1 MADPRFYDNRGPFTL
16 AELCARIG
24 AEPGG
29 ADTSALVADVASL
42 DGAGPGQ
49 LAFCAGKTH
58 AKAFAQSGAG
68 FCLIPKD
75 FAPASIPPGLIVL
88 RCESVPHAFAAAANL
103 FYPETDF
110 ADVERA
116 SAIDTSAKLGAGVKL
131 GPGVVIGAG
140 VEIGEG
146 TRIGANAVIGRG
158 VAIGRNS
165 RIGPNVTIS
174 YCYAG
179 DGVVIYSG
187 AQLGQ
192 PGFGYASGARGHVQI
207 PQLGRL
213 ILQDRVE
220 IGAGCTF
227 DRGALGDTVI
237 GEGSKFDNM
246 VHIGHNNHF
255 GRHCLIAA
263 QAGFAGSC
271 EVGDFVASGGQIGVA
286 DHAHIGSGARLAG
299 RTGVMPGELP
309 GGKDYGG
316 VPARPIKEWARE
328 VAALKNLAKRRGKKN
343 DD

>member
-1 MADPRFYDNRGPFTL
+1 MADPRFYDNRGPFAL

-24 AEPGG
+24 ADLGG
-29 ADTSALVADVASL
+29 ADGSALVADVASL
-42 DGAGPGQ
+42 DGAGPRQ
-49 LAFCAGKTH
+49 LAFCAGKAH
-58 AKAFAQSGAG
+58 ATSFAQSSAG

-75 FAPASIPPGLIVL
+75 FAPASIPSGMTVL
-88 RCESVPHAFAAAANL
+88 RCASVPHAFAAAANL

-116 SAIDTSAKLGAGVKL
+116 AAIDPTAKLGSGVKL
-131 GPGVVIGAG
+131 GPGVVVGPGA
-140 VEIGEG
+140 EIGEG
-146 TRIGANAVIGRG
+146 TRIGANTVIGRG
-158 VAIGRNS
+158 VAIGRNC

-187 AQLGQ
+187 SQLGQ
-192 PGFGYASGARGHVQI
+192 PGFGYASSAKGHVQI
-207 PQLGRL
+207 PQLGRI

-220 IGAGCTF
+220 IGSGCAF

-237 GEGSKFDNM
+237 GEGSKFDNL

-255 GRHCLIAA
+255 GRHCLIAG

-271 EVGDFVASGGQIGVA
+271 DVGDFVASGGQIGVA
-286 DHAHIGSGARLAG
+286 DHAIIGSGARLAG
-299 RTGVMPGELP
+299 RTGVMPGPLP
-309 GGKDYGG
+309 GGQDYGG

-328 VAALKNLAKRRGKKN
+328 VAALKNLAKRRGKKDN
-343 DD
+343 G